1 MERVHAIYEGGV
13 LKPLEPVQIQEHTRV
28 LLEITI
34 EKDRARE
41 IADVLQLARSSYE
54 GLSEKQLALMESTT
68 LNQAHFFA
76 RELQP

>member
-1 MERVHAIYEGGV
+1 MKRVHAIYEEGV

-41 IADVLQLARSSYE
+41 IADLLQLARSSYE
-54 GLSEKQLALMESTT
+54 GLSEKQLALIESTT
-68 LNQAHFFA
+68 LDQAHFFA
-76 RELQP
+76 RES